1 MVIHVGMQSVHHT
14 LRQCAELTTVVA
26 AQPNGT
32 LEQTKS
38 HAEVCQLPSNDKLF
52 KPRLVPRPYFLL
64 LKWGG
69 GGGGGMA
76 GDKAII
82 VHVDGVYSNRQISL
96 SLSCIADSNTIC
108 FNQFPP
114 TIGLVD
120 CSDAICDCPTPPYQC
135 PPDSIIVSTRT
146 DPCCVSYECVCPNIS
161 CPLLME
167 CGQGVQPI
175 PDYRGNGFPGRCCP
189 DYSFEGENNVAIV

>member
-32 LEQTKS
+32 LEQSKS
-38 HAEVCQLPSNDKLF
+38 HAEVCQLPSNDKL
-52 KPRLVPRPYFLL
+52 V
-64 LKWGG
+64 
-69 GGGGGMA
+69 
-76 GDKAII
+76 
-82 VHVDGVYSNRQISL
+82 VYNNRQISL
-96 SLSCIADSNTIC
+96 SLSCAADSNTIC

-120 CSDAICDCPTPPYQC
+120 CSDATCDCPTPPYQC

-189 DYSFEGENNVAIV
+189 DYSFEGESNVAIV